1 MTAIDLN
8 IPILE
13 TPRLILRGH
22 KLGDFD
28 PLVAIWSDPIVLKH
42 FHGPVLTREE
52 HWAKFLR
59 LFGIWALLG
68 YGMWAIEEKSTG
80 EYIGATG
87 IFDVKREL
95 DPALDG
101 VPEAGWTL
109 AARCHGKGYATEATH
124 AALGWVDGNL
134 AHRLLFCIIATTNA
148 ASIRVAEKCGFQP
161 RGETIY
167 KEEPTLIF
175 LRESN

>member
-8 IPILE
+8 IPVLT

-22 KLGDFD
+22 KLEDFD
-28 PLVAIWSDPIVLKH
+28 ALVAIWSDPIVLMH

-68 YGMWAIEEKSTG
+68 YGMWAIEEKATG

-87 IFDVKREL
+87 IFDVKRGL
-95 DPALDG
+95 DPALDS

-109 AARCHGKGYATEATH
+109 AARCHGKGYATEAAH
-124 AALGWVDGNL
+124 AAFAWVDG
-134 AHRLLFCIIATTNA
+134 RFGKPRLFCIINKENIR
-148 ASIRVAEKCGFQP
+148 SIRVAEKCGFRP
-161 RGETIY
+161 YGETIY

-175 LRESN
+175 VRDSN